1 MNNVFAKTKSGLV
14 INLDLVY
21 RNQEVVCD
29 AIVGDKKVLKVPVGR
44 VQGKQCISL
53 SKREVMSLLGIDTGK
68 NLNSLIEIFGD
79 FDAAKTNF
87 ENNIIDGLKIE
98 ASKVSITRI
107 KFAYSTSLKY
117 CCFQFFDGESR
128 IADDVVRYND
138 FCNRITAAIKSID
151 KKEFESLVYD
161 IDNGDYSITTYYE
174 VDQAGLK
181 NIIYAGEAKSIEISE
196 KKEAARVAE
205 TQKCEAIFE
214 QAKVTGERVIL
225 SQIFLSGS
233 NIPRRYCDDE
243 SDMGHL
249 ITWANPDGTTSESFS
264 HAY

>member
-14 INLDLVY
+14 INLEFAY
-21 RNQEVVCD
+21 RNEEVVCD
-29 AIVGDKKVLKVPVGR
+29 AMVGDKKVLKVPVGR

-53 SKREVMSLLGIDTGK
+53 SKREVMSLLGIDTNK

-87 ENNIIDGLKIE
+87 ENAIIDVLKIE
-98 ASKVSITRI
+98 ASKVNITRI

-117 CCFQFFDGESR
+117 CCFQFFDGENR
-128 IADDVVRYND
+128 IADDVVKHND
-138 FCNRITAAIKSID
+138 FCNRIIVAIKSTD

-161 IDNGDYSITTYYE
+161 TDNGDYSITTYYE
-174 VDQAGLK
+174 VGQEGFK
-181 NIIYAGEAKSIEISE
+181 NIIGNGEVKAAEIAE
-196 KKEAARVAE
+196 KKEAEKLAE
-205 TQKCEAIFE
+205 TEKRNAIFD

-225 SQIFLSGS
+225 SQHFLSGD
-233 NIPRRYCDDE
+233 NIPRRYCDED

-249 ITWANPDGTTSESFS
+249 VMWANPDGTTSESFS